1 MFLGL
6 VAIGQRCG
14 CASRN
19 AGGDFGKRAPL
30 ADQRAARG
38 EIAGLDQP
46 RDRYRNVI
54 AIRQVKFAIGIG
66 EPLRFDEQMPGCGI
80 AQAQR
85 GKVEPFELAEH
96 L

>member
-1 MFLGL
+1 MFLGF
-6 VAIGQRCG
+6 VAIGQRDR
-14 CASRN
+14 CARRH
-19 AGGDFGKRAPL
+19 AGGDFGKRSPL

-38 EIAGLDQP
+38 EIAGLHQP
-46 RDRYRNVI
+46 RNGYRNVI

-66 EPLRFDEQMPGCGI
+66 EPLRFDEQMPGERI
-80 AQAQR
+80 AQAQL